1 MIVCLHPRGH
11 RQKRAGGPNATDYD
25 WLRLLFQAFFFL
37 LLFSAIFYSTLF
49 CLLSVRAEERDLAL
63 GGKDS
68 REVCLALGA
77 LDPFFKSPSSPSL
90 LRSLKGRL
98 RK

>member
-1 MIVCLHPRGH
+1 MFACILAAIARKEQGDLMPS
-11 RQKRAGGPNATDYD
+11 PYD
-25 WLRLLFQAFFFL
+25 WLRLLFQAFYSI